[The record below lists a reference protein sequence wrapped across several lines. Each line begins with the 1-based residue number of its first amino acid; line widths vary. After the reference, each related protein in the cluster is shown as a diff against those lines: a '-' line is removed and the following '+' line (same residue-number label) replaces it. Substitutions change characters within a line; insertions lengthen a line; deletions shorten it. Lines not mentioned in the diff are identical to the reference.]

1 MNWPFYVKGR
11 LIFFLF
17 LFDWNAQCLKEED
30 ESRKFSEIE
39 SHWTDILFFFFNFI
53 LFLNLT

>member
-30 ESRKFSEIE
+30 ESRKFSELE
-39 SHWTDILFFFFNFI
+39 SH
-53 LFLNLT
+53 